1 MFSLPIVLVCGTAG
15 GLLFTWLKLPGGA
28 MVGSL
33 VAVVLA
39 NSLADLPDFSLPE
52 HFKTIVYIALGI
64 VIGCMYKPGMLSVVR
79 DTWPTLLISTS
90 ILLLAGFGSAVYV
103 CRSGVLGPV
112 GAYLATSPGGLN
124 VLTGLAAEMGEGA
137 PIVVVYQLVRLY
149 AILLMA
155 PFVGRWLQGHM

>member
-15 GLLFTWLKLPGGA
+15 GLLFSWLKFPGGA

-33 VAVVLA
+33 VAVILV
-39 NSLADLPDFSLPE
+39 NSLASLPDFSLPE
-52 HFKTIVYIALGI
+52 YFNTAVSIGLGI
-64 VIGCMYKPGMLSVVR
+64 VIGCMYKPGMLAVVR

-90 ILLLAGFGSAVYV
+90 IVLLAGLGCAVYV

-149 AILLMA
+149 AILLLA